1 MKSLLLAA
9 ATAALLG
16 AAPALAQNTNAS
28 HGGASSGDAKFA
40 EHAARDGQAEVD
52 LGRLAEQKTQ
62 NPEVKALARRLVDDH
77 TKSNQQLMQIA
88 QQEGMQLPAGPG
100 KSESKQRAELQKL
113 NGDAFD
119 KAFVNQIVEDHQKDI
134 KYFRK
139 EQNSLK
145 DAQLK
150 SFAQQTLPVLQKHL
164 QMAEQTAQ
172 AAGASGSSTAPNRS
186 KDSTASPAAR
196 AANPGVR

>member
-1 MKSLLLAA
+1 SPRRRPLYSALLQLLRKPPMRAREVQVA
-9 ATAALLG
+9 ETPNSPSMRLATAI
-16 AAPALAQNTNAS
+16 T
-28 HGGASSGDAKFA
+28 
-40 EHAARDGQAEVD
+40 EVD
-52 LGRLAEQKTQ
+52 LGRLAERKTQ
-62 NPEVKALARRLVDDH
+62 NPAVKALARRLVDDH

-88 QQEGMQLPAGPG
+88 QQEGMQLPSGPG
-100 KSESKQRAELQKL
+100 KSESKQREKLQKL

-150 SFAQQTLPVLQKHL
+150 SFAQQTLPV
-164 QMAEQTAQ
+164 
-172 AAGASGSSTAPNRS
+172 
-186 KDSTASPAAR
+186 
-196 AANPGVR
+196 